1 MNLPP
6 TFFYEFFKENT
17 FFVIEN
23 MIYNIKVAPGES
35 GIFFVGKKK
44 FGINEG
50 LTLSKLEEI
59 YFSHYD
65 SKLKNYGNNVLKKIL
80 EEEKDICQDYHKL
93 GQEIEFVEFALYKL
107 LNKGKKSIKK
117 AKILNFKRKNSC
129 LINKIFNNYCFV
141 RKGKI
146 YRIKNE
152 KKNTTSA
159 KINNKY
165 YNISESLKQSLE
177 TLEKEYIK
185 NIKDKIYNQL
195 TKGKDS
201 LFNKIQS
208 LKEKK
213 DVINLIN
220 KGDFYDSKEDI
231 GFKKGSEGFFITK
244 KVKPYILYETEN
256 KKHYRFGEATLGVK
270 LVKKHGELQWQ
281 EPVVINPYIHP
292 AIPNATK
299 KPFQKI
305 CRGKYDYKKA
315 TEGKNLEE
323 SVRILLG
330 ESKRMLLSGY
340 YGIRGAWHFLTEKPF
355 QILEVKEYYP
365 KEVSNR

>member
-1 MNLPP
+1 M
-6 TFFYEFFKENT
+6 
-17 FFVIEN
+17 
-23 MIYNIKVAPGES
+23 
-35 GIFFVGKKK
+35 
-44 FGINEG
+44 
-50 LTLSKLEEI
+50 
-59 YFSHYD
+59 
-65 SKLKNYGNNVLKKIL
+65 
-80 EEEKDICQDYHKL
+80 
-93 GQEIEFVEFALYKL
+93 
-107 LNKGKKSIKK
+107 NKGKKSIKK

-256 KKHYRFGEATLGVK
+256 KKHYRFGEATIGVK
-270 LVKKHGELQWQ
+270 LIKKHGQLQWQ
-281 EPVVINPYIHP
+281 EPVVINSYIHP
-292 AIPNATK
+292 ALPNATK
-299 KPFQKI
+299 KPYQKI
-305 CRGKYDYKKA
+305 CQGKYDYKKA

-355 QILEVKEYYP
+355 QILEVKEYNP